1 MSHLSIFMNF
11 METENVVF
19 NLKIEIES
27 IFLCEDGIKKSVPH
41 SHRWSSL
48 GKRCDAKQ

>member
-1 MSHLSIFMNF
+1 

-19 NLKIEIES
+19 NLEIEKDS
-27 IFLCEDGIKKSVPH
+27 IFLWEDGIKKSFPH

-48 GKRCDAKQ
+48 GKPCDAKQ